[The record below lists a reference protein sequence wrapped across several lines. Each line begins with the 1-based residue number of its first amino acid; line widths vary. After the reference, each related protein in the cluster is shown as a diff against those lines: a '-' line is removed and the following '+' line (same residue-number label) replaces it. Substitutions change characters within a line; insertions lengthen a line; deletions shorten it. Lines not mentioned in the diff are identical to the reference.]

1 MIVGDSLGAA
11 LGLGMKDLA
20 EQQNDF
26 AVFDRSIVSC
36 GITIGGTTRAL
47 GYEHPFRESCAERP
61 QILAD
66 AYASFAPNVV
76 IIFGGVADIADRRL
90 VDGGPIVQV
99 GDPEYDARISQTI
112 DGLVREALD
121 HSAIPIVLT
130 MPVINPIYDPG
141 NAMAPP
147 PYDEAEPDRADQFDA
162 LLRSTVAGVP
172 GARLIDLRSWME
184 TQPGGSFDASLRSD
198 GVHLNR
204 NGALL
209 AAKWLLPQI
218 REMLNATAQPR

>member
-1 MIVGDSLGAA
+1 MNTLFENPA
-11 LGLGMKDLA
+11 LSAHRFWL
-20 EQQNDF
+20 
-26 AVFDRSIVSC
+26 
-36 GITIGGTTRAL
+36 
-47 GYEHPFRESCAERP
+47 
-61 QILAD
+61 